1 MFSLLRT
8 ELLILYHSHHILIWS
23 FQQVTI
29 YESSLE
35 SFYLRV
41 VEIHALSFSFK
52 IYTWTQDSTEYT
64 MLVWNVTPAFQR
76 PALNSIHLCFSVATR
91 SGRVHWHA
99 FLLLLCKFFFFGKT
113 SWSHPQR
120 LFLNKIVGG
129 DGCEMC
135 VFLKYGFHVT
145 LRLCGQ
151 ADDVGKCDDGA
162 RYSESG
168 WMHHSLTG
176 REQSPVRIT
185 QNNQQLFVGTE
196 QCERLADKP
205 WLSHVIYQKKSFL
218 V

>member
-1 MFSLLRT
+1 MNMFSLLRT

-35 SFYLRV
+35 SFYLQV

-91 SGRVHWHA
+91 SLAGFTDTHSCFYCA
-99 FLLLLCKFFFFGKT
+99 SFFFFGKT
-113 SWSHPQR
+113 SRSHPQR

-135 VFLKYGFHVT
+135 VFLKYDFHVT

-151 ADDVGKCDDGA
+151 ADGVGKCDDGA

-168 WMHHSLTG
+168 WVHHSLTG

-185 QNNQQLFVGTE
+185 QNNQRFFVGTE

-205 WLSHVIYQKKSFL
+205 
-218 V
+218 